1 MCGSLLA
8 PTGYLASKDNVVSLQ
23 MSPDYIGSPFYPDNN
38 TVSYQP
44 QSGRFGEA
52 LENQIVGGG
61 FVESFAFGG
70 QSPGTSGQRGG
81 SNVSMFAP
89 REAFSLSKE
98 ELARPSEGE
107 PWSSFLLGDGGN
119 IDNSGLLVISTGR
132 EIPKDVNLCNLTVV
146 DSSLAKQ
153 LENQLR
159 AAFGHWQED
168 DLGEF
173 LSQNQVF
180 KKEDLQPND
189 SQYAQSTNDWWGIC
203 GGFEAKIIFIYL
215 DKCADFVQKLPEET
229 AQELQLSFPHYLPAF
244 QNLGEATGLS
254 TEQVCFWGILCT
266 PECSIDDGFAAGF
279 RLQQTKL
286 EAGGV
291 AFAAVVVPALEQV
304 GKLLVAIVVAS
315 HLVNFT
321 LGQATSFCNPKLL
334 KCTGTTTTLDR
345 SSNIFD
351 SIDVAWVAKPIA
363 VDWDGDGDID
373 LLFGNPYGRIQFFE
387 RTADASLVERTGS
400 SNPFDGINVALCKC
414 IAHRTHWQLQP
425 FDGIDLG
432 YHAAPVAVDW
442 DGDGDIDLLAS
453 NSDGRIQFFERTTNA
468 SLIERT
474 GSSNPFDGIDVGR
487 NAAPFAVDWDE
498 DGDIDLLVGHSL
510 GLMQFFERTADAK
523 LIDRTGSS
531 NPFVGID
538 IGRNAQPFAVDWD
551 GDGDIDLLV
560 GNDWGHI
567 RIEHLAMIQ
576 FFERS
581 ADASLI
587 EQTGY
592 SNPFVAVVVPNC
604 FGSSTSDR
612 DGDGVIDLLSDRW
625 AARTVL
631 GRIQLFER
639 SADAALIERT
649 GSSNPFDGID
659 VGYASQSA
667 ADWDGDGDIDLLVGN
682 SDGRV
687 QFFERTA
694 NASLIERTGS
704 SNPCDSIDVG
714 RNAAPFA
721 VDWDE
726 DGDIDLLAGN
736 SVGRIQFFER
746 SADASLVERTGSSN
760 PFVGIDVG
768 WNAQP
773 FAVDWDGDGDI
784 DLLAG
789 NSDGRIQF
797 FERSADVSL
806 IERTGSSNPFDGID
820 VGRNAAPFAVDWD
833 GDGDI
838 DLLAGNS
845 DGRIL
850 FFSSGFCEV
859 LDPCSRNSICP
870 AAAEGACVCLVG
882 YDGAH
887 CSVCSGGYY
896 SEDLSCVP
904 CPGLRSAEGTC
915 SGCGLCLDDD
925 EARSQAKTQ
934 HAPNASI
941 AAAHG
946 DGTCAC
952 SSGFFGSRCDEGQC
966 GNGLFLAINFTIGIK
981 ECQPCPGGSGKP
993 WPGNDLICQPCGP
1006 GSFAPGTGSGGI
1018 CSLCSPGRFSDSY
1031 GLLGCS
1037 DCPSGTSTPGNAT
1050 NCSIC
1055 RAGMWSGAGSRNC
1068 SDCPAGRAA
1077 ALSGSAQCDDCPE
1090 GKFALS
1096 GSGQRLEILDDLW
1109 SPEGSASVHV
1119 VLDPSVLS
1127 VAGPSVESCSEG
1139 DFQSSDLV
1147 HIMSIGIAEHWFI
1160 KPSDITPDPT
1170 SILGS
1175 GGFGIVVKGMLNHA
1189 TEVAIKIPKTRFQK
1203 REESQLANE
1212 MRLFRHIRHSNI
1224 VLFHGATLMI
1234 INGGSPCLSL
1244 VLEWVNGGN
1253 FGDYMQQL
1261 RSNAVFEADGRAFA
1275 YKILLDVARGMTYLH
1290 KLTPIILHLDLK
1302 PANIL
1307 VEKSVPP
1314 KGKITDFGLSRFAR
1328 SSLPQHKVGTEKYM
1342 APEVAQGKSYGPAA
1356 DVFSFGRVI
1365 IWTITGELC
1374 PERISSTSTEGHED
1388 FQIGVKEEA
1397 SIFQTLD
1404 DLASSCLEENGEKAM
1419 EIVQRLGHQDLHYIL
1434 SQRADCPEGRAA
1446 ALSGSGQ
1453 CTRAHLGNM
1462 LIVRGVSNAKHAKL
1476 ELLPLLRGAAF
1487 ARPALPAG
1495 KVQYQFRPWWRE
1507 GATFR
1512 TMPSER
1518 SCQARSRRSS
1528 LRTRRRREVDSR
1540 CWTGTLRS
1548 LLRRQRRPR
1557 QRFAR
1562 VGRGVAKLK
1571 YLHGNPECYCSHL

>member
-1 MCGSLLA
+1 M
-8 PTGYLASKDNVVSLQ
+8 
-23 MSPDYIGSPFYPDNN
+23 
-38 TVSYQP
+38 
-44 QSGRFGEA
+44 R
-52 LENQIVGGG
+52 
-61 FVESFAFGG
+61 
-70 QSPGTSGQRGG
+70 
-81 SNVSMFAP
+81 
-89 REAFSLSKE
+89 
-98 ELARPSEGE
+98 
-107 PWSSFLLGDGGN
+107 
-119 IDNSGLLVISTGR
+119 
-132 EIPKDVNLCNLTVV
+132 
-146 DSSLAKQ
+146 
-153 LENQLR
+153 
-159 AAFGHWQED
+159 
-168 DLGEF
+168 
-173 LSQNQVF
+173 
-180 KKEDLQPND
+180 
-189 SQYAQSTNDWWGIC
+189 
-203 GGFEAKIIFIYL
+203 
-215 DKCADFVQKLPEET
+215 
-229 AQELQLSFPHYLPAF
+229 
-244 QNLGEATGLS
+244 
-254 TEQVCFWGILCT
+254 
-266 PECSIDDGFAAGF
+266 
-279 RLQQTKL
+279 
-286 EAGGV
+286 
-291 AFAAVVVPALEQV
+291 V

-400 SNPFDGINVALCKC
+400 SNPFDGINVGDYAAPFAVDWDGDGDIDLIVCDVYRR
-414 IAHRTHWQLQP
+414 IFFFERSANASLIERTGSSNP

-453 NSDGRIQFFERTTNA
+453 NSDGRIQFFERTANA

-592 SNPFVAVVVPNC
+592 SNPFVAVVVPNY

-736 SVGRIQFFER
+736 QDGRIQFFER

-784 DLLAG
+784 DLLVG

-797 FERSADVSL
+797 FERSANVSL
-806 IERTGSSNPFDGID
+806 IERTDSSNPFDGID

-904 CPGLRSAEGTC
+904 CPGLRSAEGIC
-915 SGCGLCLDDD
+915 SGRGLCLDDD
-925 EARSQAKTQ
+925 EARSQAKAQ

-981 ECQPCPGGSGKP
+981 DPGQAMILYASRVAQVALLP
-993 WPGNDLICQPCGP
+993 VQAAEA
-1006 GSFAPGTGSGGI
+1006 SAAFAV
-1018 CSLCSPGRFSDSY
+1018 
-1031 GLLGCS
+1031 LGDFLTAM
-1037 DCPSGTSTPGNAT
+1037 DC
-1050 NCSIC
+1050 
-1055 RAGMWSGAGSRNC
+1055 W
-1068 SDCPAGRAA
+1068 AA
-1077 ALSGSAQCDDCPE
+1077 ATALQAQVPQGTQQTAPFAERGCGLVQAAGTAQIALLVFGFGAEPE
-1090 GKFALS
+1090 LRGIGKSPPPPPLTY
-1096 GSGQRLEILDDLW
+1096 QKPLEMLQQIL
-1109 SPEGSASVHV
+1109 
-1119 VLDPSVLS
+1119 
-1127 VAGPSVESCSEG
+1127 GPSVESCSEG

-1147 HIMSIGIAEHWFI
+1147 RIMTIGIAEHWFI
-1160 KPSDITPDPT
+1160 KPSDITPDPK

-1189 TEVAIKIPKTRFQK
+1189 TEVAIKIPKTRFQQ

-1374 PERISSTSTEGHED
+1374 PERISSTSTEV
-1388 FQIGVKEEA
+1388 QIGVKEEA
-1397 SIFQTLD
+1397 SLFQTLD
-1404 DLASSCLEENGEKAM
+1404 DLASSCLEEEPHM
-1419 EIVQRLGHQDLHYIL
+1419 RPHFDQVYDRLATASPPPTTTANI
-1434 SQRADCPEGRAA
+1434 
-1446 ALSGSGQ
+1446 
-1453 CTRAHLGNM
+1453 
-1462 LIVRGVSNAKHAKL
+1462 IKL
-1476 ELLPLLRGAAF
+1476 
-1487 ARPALPAG
+1487 
-1495 KVQYQFRPWWRE
+1495 
-1507 GATFR
+1507 
-1512 TMPSER
+1512 
-1518 SCQARSRRSS
+1518 
-1528 LRTRRRREVDSR
+1528 
-1540 CWTGTLRS
+1540 
-1548 LLRRQRRPR
+1548 
-1557 QRFAR
+1557 
-1562 VGRGVAKLK
+1562 
-1571 YLHGNPECYCSHL
+1571 